1 MTADNDAHHNLH
13 PESGRIAHTWWDRKR
28 YWWPLGLL
36 IPASP
41 FLSWILVEHLHLGLF
56 WATGAW
62 ILLLVVP
69 VVDLVAGPDGQ
80 SPPDSVIAALQND
93 RYYRWCTYLFVP
105 LQYAGLVF
113 AAWCWSYA
121 PMATG
126 EKIAL
131 AMTVGVVAGVGINAA
146 HELGH
151 KSDNLERRLAKI
163 VLAQSLYGHF
173 YVEHNHGHH
182 IKVAT
187 PHDPA
192 SARFGE
198 SFWMFLPR
206 SVIGGLKS
214 AWGIETARLRRQ
226 GKTVLSP
233 ANNILQAWALSAA
246 LYTIVTVTF
255 GWQILLWLLL
265 QAAAGITFLEAA
277 NYLEHYGLLRARR
290 NDDSFVK
297 ARPEDS
303 WNSDHLVSNLFLYQ
317 LQRHSDHHANPRL
330 RYQSLRSAPAAPQL
344 PAGYAVMIVC
354 AAVPPLWRTIM
365 DHRVLDYYDNNLDLV
380 HTKATR

>member
-1 MTADNDAHHNLH
+1 MTDTDDIRASAEAGVDA
-13 PESGRIAHTWWDRKR
+13 PAWRDRKR

-36 IPASP
+36 IPLSP
-41 FLSWILVEHLHLGLF
+41 FLSWLLVEYLHLGLF

-62 ILLLVVP
+62 ILILVIP
-69 VVDLVAGPDGQ
+69 IVDVAVGADGR
-80 SPPDSVIAALQND
+80 SPPDNVIAALQDD

-113 AAWCWSYA
+113 AAWCWAHA
-121 PMATG
+121 PIATG

-151 KSDNLERRLAKI
+151 KSSRLERRLAKI
-163 VLAQSLYGHF
+163 VLAQSFYGHF
-173 YVEHNHGHH
+173 YIEHNHGHH
-182 IKVAT
+182 VNVAT
-187 PHDPA
+187 PRDPA

-198 SFWMFLPR
+198 SFWIFLPR
-206 SVIGGLKS
+206 SVFGGLKS
-214 AWGIETARLRRQ
+214 GWRIESARLRRQ
-226 GKTVLSP
+226 GSPALSP
-233 ANNILQAWALSAA
+233 RNNIVQAWSLSAA
-246 LYTIVTVTF
+246 LFGTLITLF
-255 GWQILLWLLL
+255 GWQILPWLLL
-265 QAAAGITFLEAA
+265 QALAGITFLEAA

-290 NDDSFVK
+290 QDGSFVK

-303 WNSDHLVSNLFLYQ
+303 WNSDHLLSNLFLYQ

-330 RYQSLRSAPAAPQL
+330 RYQSLRSAPTAPQL

-354 AAVPPLWRTIM
+354 AAVPPLWRRMM
-365 DHRVLDYYDNNLDLV
+365 DHRVLGYYNGNVELI
-380 HTKATR
+380 HTKATI

>member
-1 MTADNDAHHNLH
+1 MTDTDDIRASAEAGVDA
-13 PESGRIAHTWWDRKR
+13 PAWRDRKR

-36 IPASP
+36 IPLSP
-41 FLSWILVEHLHLGLF
+41 FLSWLLVEYLHLGLF

-62 ILLLVVP
+62 ILILVIP
-69 VVDLVAGPDGQ
+69 IVDVAVGADGR
-80 SPPDSVIAALQND
+80 SPPDNVIAALQDD

-113 AAWCWSYA
+113 AAWCWAHA

-151 KSDNLERRLAKI
+151 KSSRLERRLAKNCARSI
-163 VLAQSLYGHF
+163 VLRALLHRAQSRSPRQRCD
-173 YVEHNHGHH
+173 
-182 IKVAT
+182 A
-187 PHDPA
+187 
-192 SARFGE
+192 ARSRQCSFRE
-198 SFWMFLPR
+198 SFWIFLPR
-206 SVIGGLKS
+206 SVFGGLKS
-214 AWGIETARLRRQ
+214 GWRIESARLRRQ
-226 GKTVLSP
+226 GSPALSP
-233 ANNILQAWALSAA
+233 RNNILQAWSLSAA
-246 LYTIVTVTF
+246 LFGTLITLF
-255 GWQILLWLLL
+255 GWQILPWLLL
-265 QAAAGITFLEAA
+265 QALAGITFLEAA

-290 NDDSFVK
+290 QDGSFVK

-303 WNSDHLVSNLFLYQ
+303 WNSDHLLSNLFLYQ

-330 RYQSLRSAPAAPQL
+330 RYQSAQRSTAPQL

-354 AAVPPLWRTIM
+354 AAVPPLWRRMM
-365 DHRVLDYYDNNLDLV
+365 DHRVLGYYNGNVELI
-380 HTKATR
+380 HTKATI

>member
-1 MTADNDAHHNLH
+1 MTPVDGEDSAA
-13 PESGRIAHTWWDRKR
+13 PTPPQWRDRKR

-36 IPASP
+36 IPLSP
-41 FLSWILVEHLHLGLF
+41 FLSWLLVEHLHLGLF

-62 ILLLVVP
+62 ILVLVIP
-69 VVDLVAGPDGQ
+69 IVDLIVGHDGH
-80 SPPDSVIAALQND
+80 SPPERAIAALQED
-93 RYYRWCTYLFVP
+93 RYYRWCTYLYLP

-113 AAWCWSYA
+113 ACWCWVHA

-151 KSDNLERRLAKI
+151 KSERVERWLAKM

-182 IKVAT
+182 LRVAT
-187 PHDPA
+187 PQDPA

-206 SVIGGLKS
+206 SVLGGLRS
-214 AWGIETARLRRQ
+214 GWRIETARLRRR
-226 GKTVLSP
+226 GKPVWSGG
-233 ANNILQAWALSAA
+233 NNIVQAWAFSVGMFAILIA
-246 LYTIVTVTF
+246 VF
-255 GWQILLWLLL
+255 GWQIFPWLLL
-265 QAAAGITFLEAA
+265 QAFAGISFLEAA

-290 NDDSFVK
+290 EDGRFIK

-330 RYQSLRSAPAAPQL
+330 RYQSLRSAPTAPQL

-354 AAVPPLWRTIM
+354 AWIPPVWRRIM
-365 DHRVLDYYDNNLDLV
+365 DHRVLDYYGGDLDYV
-380 HTKATR
+380 NTRTRTR

>member
-1 MTADNDAHHNLH
+1 MIL
-13 PESGRIAHTWWDRKR
+13 
-28 YWWPLGLL
+28 
-36 IPASP
+36 
-41 FLSWILVEHLHLGLF
+41 ILVIPIVDV
-56 WATGAW
+56 AVGA
-62 ILLLVVP
+62 
-69 VVDLVAGPDGQ
+69 DGH
-80 SPPDSVIAALQND
+80 SPPDNVIAELQDD

-105 LQYAGLVF
+105 LQYGGLVF

-151 KSDNLERRLAKI
+151 KNNRHERRLAKI

-173 YVEHNHGHH
+173 YIEHNHGHH
-182 IKVAT
+182 VKVAT
-187 PHDPA
+187 PRDPA

-198 SFWMFLPR
+198 SFWIFLPR
-206 SVIGGLKS
+206 SAFGGLRS
-214 AWGIETARLRRQ
+214 GWLIESARLRRQ
-226 GKTVLSP
+226 GSPVLSP
-233 ANNILQAWALSAA
+233 RNSIVQAWSLSAA
-246 LYTIVTVTF
+246 LF
-255 GWQILLWLLL
+255 GTLISVFEWQILPWLFL
-265 QAAAGITFLEAA
+265 QALAGITFLEAA

-290 NDDSFVK
+290 EDGSFVK

-330 RYQSLRSAPAAPQL
+330 RYQSLRSAPTAPQL
-344 PAGYAVMIVC
+344 P
-354 AAVPPLWRTIM
+354 P
-365 DHRVLDYYDNNLDLV
+365 D
-380 HTKATR
+380 TR